1 MIIGVEEIR
10 GTYDS
15 RPGFFRTASRNNYV
29 RYNSQFRKGSII
41 RSGSLP

>member
-15 RPGFFRTASRNNYV
+15 RPGFFGTASRANYV
-29 RYNSQFRKGSII
+29 RDNSQFREGSII